1 MDSPLSINY
10 EDPFIYHVQSSMLEH
25 RSLLKT
31 KYIIVRVS
39 KRTYLAARCY
49 LCLLCNALF
58 VIQGQRIRGPDRVS
72 FKRAVVYL
80 LRVCAAVQTYGA
92 CTNRSGIMSE
102 NVL

>member
-1 MDSPLSINY
+1 MGSQISINY
-10 EDPFIYHVQSSMLEH
+10 KDPFIHHVQSSMLEY

-58 VIQGQRIRGPDRVS
+58 VIQGHRIRGPDRVS
-72 FKRAVVYL
+72 FKRAVVNL
-80 LRVCAAVQTYGA
+80 LHSCAAVQTYGV
-92 CTNRSGIMSE
+92 CTNRSGIMRD